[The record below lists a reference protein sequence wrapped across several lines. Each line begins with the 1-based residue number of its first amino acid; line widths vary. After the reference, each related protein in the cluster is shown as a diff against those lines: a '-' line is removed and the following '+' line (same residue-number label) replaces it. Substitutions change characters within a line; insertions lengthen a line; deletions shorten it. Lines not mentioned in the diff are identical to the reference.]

1 MAVILYNERVA
12 TYKKMKQLDDQLDKN
27 PTKSAVREMAELRIR
42 NLQAFAELQSFN
54 DTGNFLYKHPLI
66 VHQSERAQLEEL
78 IRKDP
83 AEFLHRYK
91 NCTDSIRRY
100 ESYLKRED
108 RKVRRAQD
116 KEHLLRYR
124 SKADIFKSLLEKQE

>member
-12 TYKKMKQLDDQLDKN
+12 TYKKMKQLDEQLDKN
-27 PTKSAVREMAELRIR
+27 PTCNAVKEMAELRIR
-42 NLQAFAELQSFN
+42 NLQAFSELQSYN
-54 DTGNFLYKHPLI
+54 DTGNFLYRHPLI
-66 VHQSERAQLEEL
+66 INQSERAQLEDL
-78 IRKDP
+78 MRKNP

-100 ESYLKRED
+100 ESYLKRD
-108 RKVRRAQD
+108 NRKDRRAQD

-124 SKADIFKSLLEKQE
+124 SKADIFKSLLEKQD

>member
-12 TYKKMKQLDDQLDKN
+12 TYKKMKQLDEQLDKN
-27 PTKSAVREMAELRIR
+27 PTSSAVKEMAELRIR
-42 NLQAFAELQSFN
+42 NLLAFDELQSFN
-54 DTGNFLYKHPLI
+54 DTGTFLYKHPLI

-78 IRKDP
+78 MRKDP

-108 RKVRRAQD
+108 RKDRRAHD
-116 KEHLLRYR
+116 KKHLLRYR
-124 SKADIFKSLLEKQE
+124 GKADIFKSILEKQN

>member
-1 MAVILYNERVA
+1 MATILYNERVA
-12 TYKKMKQLDDQLDKN
+12 TYKKMKQLDEQLDKN

-78 IRKDP
+78 MRKNP

-108 RKVRRAQD
+108 RKPRRAQD

-124 SKADIFKSLLEKQE
+124 SKADIFKSLLEKQD